1 MLTAKVGTKLNCAPQ
16 GINKKQQA
24 IAQAAPSWPA
34 RVKQD
39 MQQATRKT
47 PELTHKYG
55 RAATCGQHSFP
66 TAKIATSPPAEQRLA
81 HKLKRV
87 STTSTAISIGAEP
100 SRCLRW
106 ISDCSNLLNRLHS
119 LILRRR
125 RRVHQNKPATD
136 THKTPPQNAKIRN
149 QSETHAQHTRWTEN
163 CMGQASKPTGY
174 GYAREIPRRRI
185 E

>member
-55 RAATCGQHSFP
+55 RAATCGQHSCP
-66 TAKIATSPPAEQRLA
+66 TAKIVNSPTCQAETCTQTETFFHYFDSNFNRGGTVQVPPLDFRLQQLA
-81 HKLKRV
+81 
-87 STTSTAISIGAEP
+87 
-100 SRCLRW
+100 
-106 ISDCSNLLNRLHS
+106 
-119 LILRRR
+119 
-125 RRVHQNKPATD
+125 
-136 THKTPPQNAKIRN
+136 
-149 QSETHAQHTRWTEN
+149 
-163 CMGQASKPTGY
+163 
-174 GYAREIPRRRI
+174 
-185 E
+185 